1 MNFRVPFAL
10 SFLAFSGALFA
21 QEKPAK
27 TERKTPAVE
36 PSASTPKT
44 TPSPAAAT
52 PAATPSA
59 TPKPPEKEKPT
70 DTRAASGSSPAAIT
84 GAVPQGPAQIV
95 HTFFG
100 LIQQGDIDAAY
111 FGLTRG
117 SKIAERPEE
126 LRSLKT
132 KTKEAV
138 EVFGAVH
145 GYDLVESKP
154 VGERLVRAT
163 YLSLGHEYPLRWRF
177 YFYKTETVWR
187 LIDLRVDDKL
197 SGIFEESPEV
207 RLPDATP

>member
-1 MNFRVPFAL
+1 
-10 SFLAFSGALFA
+10 
-21 QEKPAK
+21 
-27 TERKTPAVE
+27 
-36 PSASTPKT
+36 
-44 TPSPAAAT
+44 
-52 PAATPSA
+52 
-59 TPKPPEKEKPT
+59 
-70 DTRAASGSSPAAIT
+70 
-84 GAVPQGPAQIV
+84 V

-177 YFYKTETVWR
+177 YFYKSETVWR